1 MDCGCISATMIKLF
15 CWQLRICVSQFVI
28 FDIFYC
34 QIWANSKMFCLSRRE
49 QKRKYYRATYLEVFQ
64 WYWNKYIY
72 QNSTYISPHRGAMKS
87 NSIFEVYRKAI
98 GFYWWAFEAY
108 KENLNMCNKWR
119 PVLTENLNN
128 CSKSGI
134 SSFQCLSFPLSFDF
148 EKKLETNDH
157 ETEINLLVNK
167 EKYICFCKI
176 SFSLFRKEN
185 AMHYLMGHVR
195 FHTPMP
201 TMLSEVINI
210 ETISQNDNLYILEI
224 MVMNT
229 V

>member
-1 MDCGCISATMIKLF
+1 M
-15 CWQLRICVSQFVI
+15 
-28 FDIFYC
+28 
-34 QIWANSKMFCLSRRE
+34 
-49 QKRKYYRATYLEVFQ
+49 
-64 WYWNKYIY
+64 
-72 QNSTYISPHRGAMKS
+72 
-87 NSIFEVYRKAI
+87 
-98 GFYWWAFEAY
+98 
-108 KENLNMCNKWR
+108 
-119 PVLTENLNN
+119 
-128 CSKSGI
+128 
-134 SSFQCLSFPLSFDF
+134 
-148 EKKLETNDH
+148 
-157 ETEINLLVNK
+157 NK